1 MHEALFY
8 TSEPDGKVRCTL
20 CPHNCLVPDGK
31 RGICKVRFNR
41 DGRLFTNVYGRI
53 AAMHSDPVEKKPLY
67 HFYPGKEIL
76 SVGTMGCNLHCSF
89 CQNYSLSQCGNDEST
104 RHIEISPRDIVEKA
118 GKLPGNIG
126 IAYTYNEPAVFF
138 EMVLETSRLAREAGL
153 QNVVVSNGYINQD
166 PLKELLKF
174 SSGFNIDLKAF
185 NDKFYRTITGGH
197 LQPVLDSMKTI
208 HAAGRHLEITLL
220 VIPTLNDDIKE
231 FIAMVDWI
239 ASELSPDVPLHLS
252 RYFPSWKMD
261 LPPTPVETL
270 QEFVRIAEKRL
281 HYVYTGNTS
290 NDNFSFTRCPHCRN
304 LLIERH
310 RYMTKVVGLTEDARC
325 NKCKKEIPVVL

>member
-8 TSEPDGKVRCTL
+8 TSEPGGKVRCTL
-20 CPHNCLVPDGK
+20 CPHNCLVADGK
-31 RGICKVRFNR
+31 RGICKVRHNR

-53 AAMHSDPVEKKPLY
+53 ASMHSDPVEKKPLY

-76 SVGTMGCNLHCSF
+76 SIGTMGCNLLCSF
-89 CQNYSLSQCGNDEST
+89 CQNYSLSQCGDDESI
-104 RHIEISPRDIVEKA
+104 RHIEISPREIVERA
-118 GKLPGNIG
+118 AKLPGNIG
-126 IAYTYNEPAVFF
+126 IAFTYNEPAVFF

-153 QNVVVSNGYINQD
+153 QSVVVSNGYISQD
-166 PLKELLKF
+166 PLKELLKS

-197 LQPVLDSMKTI
+197 LQPVLDSLKAI

-220 VIPTLNDDIKE
+220 VIPTLNDDVKE
-231 FIAMVDWI
+231 FIAMVEWI
-239 ASELSPDVPLHLS
+239 AGELSPDVPLHLS
-252 RYFPSWKMD
+252 RYFPAWKMK
-261 LPPTPVETL
+261 LPPTPEETL
-270 QEFVRIAEKRL
+270 QEFVLVAEKKL
-281 HYVYTGNTS
+281 NYVYTGNTS
-290 NDNFSFTRCPHCRN
+290 NDNFSSTWCPHCRN

-325 NKCKKEIPVVL
+325 EKCNNEIAIVL